1 MIDKK
6 HAMKLERAFN
16 SFRRVAAEL
25 DAVDLLEHV
34 LAEDVERIVY
44 HGPRDREAIARRILL
59 AMRERSGADGN

>member
-34 LAEDVERIVY
+34 LQDDVERIVY
-44 HGPRDREAIARRILL
+44 HGPRDREAIARRVLL
-59 AMRERSGADGN
+59 AMRERAGVEQN